1 MNDYKLL
8 KIQNVLLF
16 TFHESSFLE
25 LINRRHQSSS
35 FLLQLLNLIQE
46 VGTDNQLSRK
56 LRANYLLSRL
66 DQALQHQVDRD
77 LHCITLKIKLLINF
91 RVSQPTRCDLEKAK
105 TSQTFALFLQ
115 NLNMQGRTVKLS

>member
-1 MNDYKLL
+1 MVLMNDHRLS
-8 KIQNVLLF
+8 KIQNILLF

-77 LHCITLKIKLLINF
+77 LHYITLKIRLLIYF
-91 RVSQPTRCDLEKAK
+91 RVNTRGVISK
-105 TSQTFALFLQ
+105 
-115 NLNMQGRTVKLS
+115 RPKLVNPLHYFCKGVLYS